1 MTHSPAPDST
11 AGTARATLPDDQQ
24 EGFDRLVHGVL
35 SSPGAARKA
44 LGAVLRS
51 QLPGVEGVRWLRAE
65 GLPPTA
71 RAAELTPGQWLSL
84 HATWQRLAG
93 TPHAGAPARGRGG
106 RPSTHGHAPGAQ
118 AAPRW
123 F

>member
-1 MTHSPAPDST
+1 MTRPPAADST
-11 AGTARATLPDDQQ
+11 PGSAAGTARATLPEDQR
-24 EGFDRLVHGVL
+24 EGFDRLAHAVTAG
-35 SSPGAARKA
+35 SGRA
-44 LGAVLRS
+44 LGAVLRG

-71 RAAELTPGQWLSL
+71 RADALTPGQWLSL
-84 HATWQRLAG
+84 HATWLRLEDVPRAG
-93 TPHAGAPARGRGG
+93 RARAGGG
-106 RPSTHGHAPGAQ
+106 KPTTRGHAGAQ

>member
-1 MTHSPAPDST
+1 MTHPPAPGS
-11 AGTARATLPDDQQ
+11 AAATARDTLPVDQQ
-24 EGFDRLVHGVL
+24 EGFDRLAHGVAAA
-35 SSPGAARKA
+35 PGKA
-44 LGAVLRS
+44 LGAVLRG

-71 RAAELTPGQWLSL
+71 RAADLTPGQWLSL
-84 HATWQRLAG
+84 HATWLRLED
-93 TPHAGAPARGRGG
+93 TPHAGVPRRGG
-106 RPSTHGHAPGAQ
+106 GKPTTRGHAGAQ